1 MADTTPYQV
10 PKEPGRWRA
19 LTLAV
24 VVHLA
29 LLVFLYIGIRW
40 QSETPQAVE
49 AEVWGQQTKE
59 AAPKPQ
65 PEPQPEARPEP
76 KPEVKEPPKPVEQPK
91 EKVDIALEQEKK
103 RRAEEKER
111 ERLEK
116 VAADLKARKKAEEE
130 AAKKAAAAKLKE
142 SVAAKAA
149 EQRRIEELK
158 RMTGEIGSGGS
169 GVAPKSQ
176 SPGRAD
182 PDYQNRI
189 ASKIL
194 SNINFNV
201 PSDLAGNPPVEF
213 VVQLLPDGSVAS
225 IRKVK
230 PSGVPGFDEAVQRA
244 IEKSQPYPK
253 DKSGTVPSSF
263 IGTHKPKDK

>member
-1 MADTTPYQV
+1 MTDTTPYQV
-10 PKEPGRWRA
+10 PQEPGRWRA

-49 AEVWGQQTKE
+49 AEVWGQQAKE

-65 PEPQPEARPEP
+65 PESEPEP
-76 KPEVKEPPKPVEQPK
+76 VVKPKPDVKTPPKVEEAPK
-91 EKVDIALEQEKK
+91 EKVDINLEREKK
-103 RRAEEKER
+103 KLAEQKER

-116 VAADLKARKKAEEE
+116 AAADIAAHKKADAD
-130 AAKKAAAAKLKE
+130 AAKKAAAANLK
-142 SVAAKAA
+142 SAA
-149 EQRRIEELK
+149 ELKAIEKRRQEELA
-158 RMTGEIGSGGS
+158 RMSAQAGTGGS
-169 GVAPKSQ
+169 GAAPKSQ

-189 ASKIL
+189 AAKIL
-194 SNINFNV
+194 SNIIFNE
-201 PSDLAGNPPVEF
+201 PPDLAGNPPVEF
-213 VVQLLPDGSVAS
+213 AVNLLPDGSVAS
-225 IRKVK
+225 IRKIK

-244 IEKSQPYPK
+244 IERSAPYPK

-263 IGTHKPKDK
+263 IGSHKPKDK

>member
-59 AAPKPQ
+59 AAPKPRAE
-65 PEPQPEARPEP
+65 PPQPEAKPEP
-76 KPEVKEPPKPVEQPK
+76 KPQVKEPPKAVEQPK
-91 EKVDIALEQEKK
+91 ENPDIALEQEKK
-103 RRAEEKER
+103 RLAKER

-116 VAADLKARKKAEEE
+116 VAAELKARQKAEEE

-142 SVAAKAA
+142 SAASKAA
-149 EQRRIEELK
+149 EQRRLDELK
-158 RMTGEIGSGGS
+158 RMTGEVGSGGS
-169 GVAPKSQ
+169 GAAPKSQ

-189 ASKIL
+189 AAKIL
-194 SNINFNV
+194 SNIIFNV
-201 PSDLAGNPPVEF
+201 PPDLAGNPPVEF
-213 VVQLLPDGSVAS
+213 AVNLLPDGSVAS

-263 IGTHKPKDK
+263 IGIHKPKDK